1 MHSNASNAGSPPNGG
16 TRVTSSIGEPQC
28 EHNAQS
34 RSTPLVGGCSISQSL
49 FDGYVS
55 QRTLRVSVP
64 DPKQKEI
71 HIDRAGRQAGA
82 SSWSE
87 ISPGCHFKGPTV
99 DLTLPI
105 VIPHPI

>member
-16 TRVTSSIGEPQC
+16 TRVTSSIGEPQR

-64 DPKQKEI
+64 DQSRKEI
-71 HIDRAGRQAGA
+71 HIEKSLDPRGRGHFCLSSSRALERNGN
-82 SSWSE
+82 S
-87 ISPGCHFKGPTV
+87 
-99 DLTLPI
+99 
-105 VIPHPI
+105 